1 MIWYLKGGETMKNY
15 DEKQFV
21 MEIQAI
27 TTSLNQTL
35 KQKNADYGN
44 NVDKNIDEWGLS
56 SLAIRLDDK
65 LSRFKN
71 LIKEGNSRQVSD
83 ETLEDTLLDLA
94 GYAILGY
101 RKIQEMKTEKLVE
114 SVVTTIKNDSTPI
127 IDVDRKPVY
136 APRVKTQGKQGSTT
150 FTFNE

>member
-1 MIWYLKGGETMKNY
+1 MTNY
-15 DEKQFV
+15 DAQKFGI
-21 MEIQAI
+21 EIEVIAS
-27 TTSLNQTL
+27 SLVATL

-71 LIKEGNSRQVSD
+71 LIKEGQTRQVSD
-83 ETLEDTLLDLA
+83 ETIEDTLLDLA

-101 RKIQEMKTEKLVE
+101 RKIQEINVEKIVDTWNSL
-114 SVVTTIKNDSTPI
+114 DSG
-127 IDVDRKPVY
+127 R
-136 APRVKTQGKQGSTT
+136 T
-150 FTFNE
+150 FTGDSIDCNSVEVLIKQPEKTVFSFNS